1 MVFLIDNLEITLCTD
16 QYDNRLVDF
25 IYFSPPN
32 FKRMYTNTL
41 TIVAICLILLLLF
54 NIYLRMV
61 VFKAYN
67 KLVRNKVD
75 FTPKQMMNKQLLE
88 SEVIPKY
95 PDFED
100 DIRSFSQKINIS
112 IYVGIVMLAIILFLG
127 WTLIRNS

>member
-1 MVFLIDNLEITLCTD
+1 
-16 QYDNRLVDF
+16 
-25 IYFSPPN
+25 
-32 FKRMYTNTL
+32 MYTNTL
-41 TIVAICLILLLLF
+41 TTVAICLMLLLLF

-67 KLVRNKVD
+67 KLVKNKVN

-100 DIRSFSQKINIS
+100 DIRSFLQKINIS

>member
-1 MVFLIDNLEITLCTD
+1 
-16 QYDNRLVDF
+16 
-25 IYFSPPN
+25 
-32 FKRMYTNTL
+32 
-41 TIVAICLILLLLF
+41 
-54 NIYLRMV
+54 MV

-67 KLVRNKVD
+67 KLVKNKVN

-100 DIRSFSQKINIS
+100 DIRSFLQKINIS

>member
-1 MVFLIDNLEITLCTD
+1 MHLLIDNLKITLCTKH
-16 QYDNRLVDF
+16 YDARLVDF
-25 IYFSPPN
+25 NYFSLPN

-41 TIVAICLILLLLF
+41 TTVAICLMLLLLF

-67 KLVRNKVD
+67 KLVKNRVD

-88 SEVIPKY
+88 TEVIPKY
-95 PDFED
+95 PDLAD

>member
-1 MVFLIDNLEITLCTD
+1 
-16 QYDNRLVDF
+16 
-25 IYFSPPN
+25 
-32 FKRMYTNTL
+32 MYTNTL
-41 TIVAICLILLLLF
+41 TTVAICLMLLLLF

-67 KLVRNKVD
+67 KLVKNRVD

-88 SEVIPKY
+88 TEVIPKY
-95 PDFED
+95 PDLAD